1 MKNQNELKKFMQ
13 PLGGMQALRFMMEA
27 VGVKLNPQA
36 VHSFNRQA
44 IPAKYTPAILLI
56 KNKFSVDL
64 TPFVRDSERV
74 QPELSDAM
82 KTIYPSLFEKLK
94 GCGLGLVA
102 SEINQPRN
110 KADLFPI
117 NPPKRF
123 NHYSLKKLLTKKL
136 SKNQREYFAMCFDAE
151 NEILND
157 EKLMAGESEL
167 LG

>member
-13 PLGGMQALRFMMEA
+13 PLGGMQALRFMMES

-56 KNKFSVDL
+56 KNKFNVDL
-64 TPFVRDSERV
+64 TTFLRESERA
-74 QPELSDAM
+74 QPEVNEGM
-82 KTIYPSLFEKLK
+82 KIIYPALLEKLK
-94 GCGLGLVA
+94 ACGLGLVA

-110 KADLFPI
+110 KADLFPN

-123 NHYSLKKLLTKKL
+123 NHYSLQKLLTKKL
-136 SKNQREYFAMCFDAE
+136 SKNQREYFAMCFEAE
-151 NEILND
+151 KEILND
-157 EKLMAGESEL
+157 EKLMEAEEGL